1 MGMFDIKTVG
11 FQLSNDQMVKAMKKA
26 APHGFVTVGVH
37 EKEGAVKPEGSDLTV
52 AEYAAANHFGTN
64 KIPARPFLD
73 TGVRSVET
81 KILRDIRECI
91 SKKLDIE
98 TTYKRVG
105 VIAVGGVKQYITD
118 LKTPP
123 NALSTQRKKGA
134 HVGKGVLVD
143 NPLIDHGILRAS
155 ITYEVHQ

>member
-1 MGMFDIKTVG
+1 MFGIKTVG
-11 FQLSNDQMVKAMKKA
+11 FQLSNDQMVKALKKS

-52 AEYAAANHFGTN
+52 AGYAAANHFGTD

-81 KILRDIRECI
+81 KILRDIVEGFN
-91 SKKLDIE
+91 KKLDIE
-98 TTYKRVG
+98 TIYKRVG

-118 LKTPP
+118 LRSPP

-134 HVGKGVLVD
+134 KVGKGVLVD
-143 NPLIDHGILRAS
+143 NPLIDNGILRAS

>member
-1 MGMFDIKTVG
+1 MFGIKTVG
-11 FQLSNDQMVKAMKKA
+11 FQLSNDQMVKALKKS

-37 EKEGAVKPEGSDLTV
+37 EKEGAVKPGGSDLTV
-52 AEYAAANHFGTN
+52 AEYAAANHFGTD

-81 KILRDIRECI
+81 KILRDIAECFN
-91 SKKLDIE
+91 KKLDIE
-98 TTYKRVG
+98 TIYKRVG

-118 LKTPP
+118 LRTPP

-134 HVGKGVLVD
+134 KVGKGVLVN
-143 NPLIDHGILRAS
+143 NPLIDNGILRAS